1 MTKKRVVEI
10 LKIEKR
16 KGVEG
21 MKSCLERCHC
31 MLRWD

>member
-21 MKSCLERCHC
+21 MISCLESTHC